1 MAEVPMTGGRFEAIL
16 DAYGADPRRWPDA
29 ERAAA
34 LAFAAADSGA
44 PALLAAAAD
53 LDGAIHQAAPDPAA
67 APLREAIVASARSA
81 PPRRR
86 PLWWAGAGLG
96 AALAGAAAGAVT
108 VAVMAP
114 RVSNDLIA
122 EQMAS
127 AATAFGDLDEGVLR

>member
-1 MAEVPMTGGRFEAIL
+1 MADVPMARDRFEAIL

-34 LAFAAADSGA
+34 QAFAAVDPEA

-53 LDGAIHQAAPDPAA
+53 LDGAIHQAAPVPAEG
-67 APLREAIVASARSA
+67 PLREAIVASARST

-86 PLWWAGAGLG
+86 SLWWAGAGLG

-108 VAVMAP
+108 VGVMAP
-114 RVSNDLIA
+114 RVSDELTVD
-122 EQMAS
+122 QLAS
-127 AATAFGDLDEGVLR
+127 TATAFGDLDEGVLR

>member
-16 DAYGADPRRWPDA
+16 DAYGADPRRWPAA

-34 LAFAAADSGA
+34 LAFAAANPSA

-53 LDGAIHQAAPDPAA
+53 LDGAIHMTAPDAAA
-67 APLREAIVASARSA
+67 APLREAIVASAKMTPR
-81 PPRRR
+81 RRR

-114 RVSNDLIA
+114 RVSNDLTA
-122 EQMAS
+122 EQLAS